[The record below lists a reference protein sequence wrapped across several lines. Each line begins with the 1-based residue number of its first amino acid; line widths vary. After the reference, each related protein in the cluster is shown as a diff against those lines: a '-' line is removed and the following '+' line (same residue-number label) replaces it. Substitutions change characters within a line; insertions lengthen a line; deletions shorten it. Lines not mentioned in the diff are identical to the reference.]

1 MGPTATSTT
10 ASGLRLVMDLGLKG
24 KVAVVAGSSQ
34 GLGRAIADAI
44 AAEGTDLVINSR
56 SPDKLEAARAEIVE
70 ATGATVEVVASDLTD
85 PAGAEALISA
95 AVEAFGRVD
104 ILVTNTGGPP
114 AGMFEDHSAAVWREA
129 IAQNFESVVNLVRAV
144 LPGMKERRWGR
155 ILNVTSISVKQPVEG
170 LILSNAIRAGVT
182 GFAKTI
188 SNEIAPYNVTIN
200 NVLPGFTRTERLIHL
215 AEAVS
220 EREGKT
226 IEAVYAGWESEI
238 PMGRLAEPPEL
249 GAVAAFLCSEQA
261 SYVTGQS
268 IAVDGGWIK
277 GLM

>member
-1 MGPTATSTT
+1 
-10 ASGLRLVMDLGLKG
+10 MDLGLKG

-44 AAEGTDLVINSR
+44 AAEGADLVINSR
-56 SPDKLEAARAEIVE
+56 SLEKLEAAKAEIVE
-70 ATGATVEVVASDLTD
+70 VTGANVEAVASDLTD
-85 PAGAEALISA
+85 PAGADALISA
-95 AVEAFGRVD
+95 AAEVFGRVD

-114 AGMFEDHSAAVWREA
+114 PGMFQDHSAEVWREA

-144 LPGMKERRWGR
+144 LPGMKKRRWGR

-188 SNEIAPYNVTIN
+188 SNEVAPYNVTIN

-226 IEAVYAGWESEI
+226 IETVYAGWESEI
-238 PMGRLAEPPEL
+238 PMGRVAEPPEL

>member
-1 MGPTATSTT
+1 
-10 ASGLRLVMDLGLKG
+10 MDLGLKG

-44 AAEGTDLVINSR
+44 AAEGADLVINSR
-56 SPDKLEAARAEIVE
+56 SLEKLEAAKAEIVE
-70 ATGATVEVVASDLTD
+70 VTGANVEAVASDLTD
-85 PAGAEALISA
+85 PAGADALISA
-95 AVEAFGRVD
+95 AAEVFGRVD

-114 AGMFEDHSAAVWREA
+114 PGMFQDHSAEVWREA

-144 LPGMKERRWGR
+144 LPGMKKRRWGR

-188 SNEIAPYNVTIN
+188 SNEVAPYNVTIN

-226 IEAVYAGWESEI
+226 IETVYAGWESEI
-238 PMGRLAEPPEL
+238 PMGRVAEPPEL

-277 GLM
+277 GLL

>member
-1 MGPTATSTT
+1 
-10 ASGLRLVMDLGLKG
+10 MDLGLKG

-44 AAEGTDLVINSR
+44 AAEGADLVINSR
-56 SPDKLEAARAEIVE
+56 SAEKLDAARAEIVE
-70 ATGATVEVVASDLTD
+70 ATGARVEAVESDLTD
-85 PAGAEALISA
+85 PAGADALISA
-95 AVEAFGRVD
+95 AAAAFGRVD

-114 AGMFEDHSAAVWREA
+114 AGVFEDHSADVWREA

-155 ILNVTSISVKQPVEG
+155 ILNVTSISAKQPVGG

-188 SNEIAPYNVTIN
+188 SNEVAPYNVTVN
-200 NVLPGFTRTERLIHL
+200 NVLPGFTRTQRLIHL

-220 EREGKT
+220 QREGKT
-226 IEAVYAGWESEI
+226 IEEVYAGWESEI

-249 GAVAAFLCSEQA
+249 GTVAAFLCSEQA